1 MWLNFVDLFPRENV
15 KKKEEEKN
23 RLFIERPCKLHFYIF
38 GKLKAGRFQKYILL
52 LGYLNFKFDY
62 CRLLALSSCWNVLMW
77 FVFGQNFLRP
87 EIDLKKLNFDLILW
101 SSAFHQSVSVIRKIV
116 FYSVKTSWLFPS
128 RISHNFDLSC
138 PIVYSKLQ
146 YLAVKLKTHPE
157 FELNSNY

>member
-1 MWLNFVDLFPRENV
+1 MSVEFFLKISGQRIKPFKRYSNFWFFYLLPYGYKGTEKVKNILNST
-15 KKKEEEKN
+15 
-23 RLFIERPCKLHFYIF
+23 
-38 GKLKAGRFQKYILL
+38 
-52 LGYLNFKFDY
+52 
-62 CRLLALSSCWNVLMW
+62 RLLALSSCWVVLMW